1 MFGMHHLFSLLIL
14 LASCFLLF
22 PSVAYAQS
30 VPTFSRDD
38 CMFELP
44 AGALE
49 GENVECG
56 WLTVPEEHANP
67 NGPTIRLAVAII
79 KSADPKPAP
88 DPLVMLQGGPGG
100 SAIDTF
106 MSVLFPLSGN
116 SPLRRNRD
124 IVLFEQRG
132 TLYSEPAL
140 TCPEILKLTEDTIER
155 RLTVTEANRLAL
167 EAYNDC
173 LRRLEDEGVN
183 IAAFDSVENAN
194 DIEAL
199 RVALGYDQINLY
211 GVSYGTLLALHAMR
225 QNPDGLRA
233 VILNSVA
240 PPDLNFIP
248 EVPRTMQRAFDEL
261 FRACADDTECNRAY
275 PNLEEEFYKLVNR
288 LNQEP
293 IQIPITDLETG
304 AKYDALLDG
313 NGLINLTFQLMYA
326 TEAIP
331 ALPKMITDLRD
342 TGRSELLRVF
352 WPLLAFDRT
361 FAGGMYNATICAEDS
376 DFTAADFNLDG
387 VREEVRAANEG
398 SAEYFAAL
406 CRAWNV
412 PALPASVDEP
422 VVSDIPTLIIN
433 GRFDP
438 ITPPAF
444 GERAARTLSR
454 SFVVTIPTGGHGAAL
469 TGECA
474 ADILY
479 AFLDNPTAQ
488 PDTGCLA
495 DAVTFYTPR
504 TIVMT
509 PVLWRWL
516 TDPGPLDFAI
526 WAVLALSVFF
536 LLTPL
541 TVYPLSF
548 LIRQLGQKN
557 AQPQPVRER
566 LGRWFARALM
576 ILSGVLA
583 AVFIL
588 SVLAFAFRTLLDSQ
602 FLLIHGLPR
611 TAVPL
616 FIIPP
621 LLIVFSVVL
630 LVCAVLAWRDR
641 GWGIPG
647 RLYFALLTLALIAYL
662 AALAPLGWLWIW
674 T

>member
-1 MFGMHHLFSLLIL
+1 MHHLFSLLTL
-14 LASCFLLF
+14 LASFSFFLL
-22 PSVAYAQS
+22 PSTASTQS
-30 VPTFSRDD
+30 VPAFSYDD

-67 NGPTIRLAVAII
+67 DGPTIRLAVAII
-79 KSADPKPAP
+79 KSADPNPAP

-100 SAIDTF
+100 STIDAF
-106 MSVLFPLSGN
+106 MSVLFPLGGN
-116 SPLRRNRD
+116 SPLRRDRD
-124 IVLFEQRG
+124 IVLFDQRG

-155 RLTVTEANRLAL
+155 RLTVSEANRLVL
-167 EAYNDC
+167 EAYSDC
-173 LRRLEDEGVN
+173 LRRLESEGVN
-183 IAAFDSVENAN
+183 LAAFDSVENAN

-233 VILNSVA
+233 VILDSVA
-240 PPDLNFIP
+240 PPDLNFVP
-248 EVPRTMQRAFDEL
+248 EVPRNMQRAFDEL
-261 FRACADDTECNRAY
+261 FRACAGDAECNRTY
-275 PNLEEEFYKLVNR
+275 PDLENEFYKLVDR
-288 LNQEP
+288 LNREP
-293 IQIPITDLETG
+293 IQIPITDFETG
-304 AKYDALLDG
+304 ARYDALLDG
-313 NGLINLTFQLMYA
+313 NSLINLTFQFMYA

-331 ALPKMITDLRD
+331 GLPKMITDLRD

-352 WPLLAFDRT
+352 WPVLAFDRT
-361 FAGGMYNATICAEDS
+361 FAGGMYNTTLCAEDA
-376 DFTAADFNLDG
+376 DFTEADINLDG

-412 PALPASVDEP
+412 PALPASIDEP
-422 VVSDIPTLIIN
+422 VVSDIPTLIVN
-433 GRFDP
+433 GQFDP
-438 ITPPAF
+438 VTPPAF

-454 SFVVTIPTGGHGAAL
+454 SFVVTIPTGGHGSAL

-488 PDTGCLA
+488 PDTSCLA
-495 DAVTFYTPR
+495 SEVTFYTPR

-509 PVLWRWL
+509 PVIWRWL
-516 TDPGPLDFAI
+516 TDPGLLDFVI
-526 WAVLALSVFF
+526 WGVLALSVFF

-541 TVYPLSF
+541 VIYPLSF
-548 LIRQLGQKN
+548 LIRQFGRKD

-566 LGRWFARALM
+566 LGRWFARALIM
-576 ILSGVLA
+576 LSGVLA

-588 SVLAFAFRTLLDSQ
+588 GVVGFAFNTLFNDQ
-602 FLLIHGLPR
+602 FLLLHGLPR
-611 TAVPL
+611 TTAPL

-621 LLIVFSVVL
+621 LLMVFGLIL
-630 LVCAVLAWRDR
+630 LVCAVLAWRDK

-647 RLYFALLTLALIAYL
+647 RIYFALLTLAVIVYL